1 MKEYSISKKK
11 LTRRILTEYEKSFGA
26 FEKDSSHNLKSFV
39 RSTPIPVSTFN
50 ELVMEIAEL
59 SYKNPDVML
68 FYRGQNN
75 NYVKEKYA
83 TLYPSIYRVDNF
95 EEACEMLEISA
106 EKLLKELDFANIEKN
121 QLDEVKKIKLLQ
133 YSILQHYEVCET
145 PLIDVTQSL
154 KVACSFAVMNNSGNR
169 GYVYILALP
178 YINGRISVNS
188 EQYIT
193 NVRLLSISCSDA
205 KRPFFQEGYL
215 VQTEFAN
222 DFIFNKGD
230 FDFNRR
236 IVAIYEFE
244 NSEDFWEG
252 ERPFNEKQLYPNDDR
267 MKDICE
273 KIKKNKYHEYSL
285 EKTTNK
291 NNQNV
296 VEKFLIV
303 WNDIETEILQ
313 ITKSANLSKGLYK
326 LQESNRLKK
335 EYAKSLKELRDFRNT
350 LVHNTTK
357 ISREEIEAQLKIAKE
372 TLKEIKSIHL

>member
-1 MKEYSISKKK
+1 M
-11 LTRRILTEYEKSFGA
+11 TE
-26 FEKDSSHNLKSFV
+26 FENSGRNFHKDSSHQLKSFV
-39 RSTPIPVSTFN
+39 TSTPIAVSTFN

-68 FYRGQNN
+68 FYRGQNT
-75 NYVKEKYA
+75 NYKKEKRA

-95 EEACEMLEISA
+95 EEACEILEISA
-106 EKLLKELDFANIEKN
+106 EKLLKELDLAGIEEN

-154 KVACSFAVMNNSGNR
+154 KVACSFAVLNNSER
-169 GYVYILALP
+169 HGYVYVLALP

-222 DFIFNKGD
+222 DFKFNKGD

-236 IVAIYEFE
+236 IVAIYSFE
-244 NSEDFWEG
+244 NSEDFWKG
-252 ERPFNEKQLYPNDDR
+252 ERPFNEEQLYPNDDR

-273 KIKKNKYHEYSL
+273 KIRKNKYHEYSL
-285 EKTTNK
+285 EKTTDK
-291 NNQNV
+291 NNQNA

-303 WNDIETEILQ
+303 WNDIETEILEV
-313 ITKSANLSKGLYK
+313 TKSANLSKGLYQ
-326 LQESNRLKK
+326 LQESNRLKT
-335 EYAKSLKELRDFRNT
+335 EYVKSLKELREFRNT

-357 ISREEIEAQLKIAKE
+357 IGREGIEAQLKIAKE
-372 TLKEIKSIHL
+372 ILKEIKNIYS